1 MAKKAAVSSTQNEQ
15 VKKEGIDSVIR
26 ISNEKEQERYSDYP
40 QFPFW
45 EYGRQYMAVITNPT
59 WDEHESR
66 LCRIMT
72 ELFEA
77 FAPITGEALF
87 SETYDSDFNFDG
99 TFGDDISFPFL
110 ATMMFGSDIWA
121 VEDLLNSLKIPYEY
135 DTTEGEEGAEQ
146 DAESA
151 TSTPPEQTAKPTTN
165 GEACAEFTQY
175 IAQCVTNYLNIHTP
189 IGRIPQYHIYSHGL
203 RMRGVGESIHSFY
216 ATSLNQENTEGK
228 GFNVYFHTA

>member
-1 MAKKAAVSSTQNEQ
+1 MKQTLKRSTKNEH
-15 VKKEGIDSVIR
+15 VKKESIDSVIR
-26 ISNEKEQERYSDYP
+26 ISNEKERSRYGNCP

-45 EYGRQYMAVITNPT
+45 EYGRKYMAVITNPT

-72 ELFEA
+72 DLFEA

-110 ATMMFGSDIWA
+110 ATMIFGSEILA
-121 VEDLLNSLKIPYEY
+121 VEDLLNRLKIPYEN
-135 DTTEGEEGAEQ
+135 DTAEGEDGAKE

-151 TSTPPEQTAKPTTN
+151 TSMPPEQTAKPTTN

-175 IAQCVTNYLNIHTP
+175 ISQRVTNYLNIHTP
-189 IGRIPQYHIYSHGL
+189 IGRVPQYHIYSHGL
-203 RMRGVGESIHSFY
+203 RMRGEGESIHSFY